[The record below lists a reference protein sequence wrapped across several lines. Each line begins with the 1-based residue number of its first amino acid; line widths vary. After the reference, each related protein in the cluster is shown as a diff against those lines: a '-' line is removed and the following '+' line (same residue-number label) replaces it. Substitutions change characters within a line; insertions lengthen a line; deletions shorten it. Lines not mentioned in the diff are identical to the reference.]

1 MLSGE
6 RDLNPP
12 PSVWETDAL
21 PDELSPLVLVCRRK
35 RDYQVSYFRF
45 LKNRRK
51 LQ

>member
-1 MLSGE
+1 MSGE

-21 PDELSPLVLVCRRK
+21 PDELSPLKKFFKIQLLSFK
-35 RDYQVSYFRF
+35 RTV
-45 LKNRRK
+45 NN